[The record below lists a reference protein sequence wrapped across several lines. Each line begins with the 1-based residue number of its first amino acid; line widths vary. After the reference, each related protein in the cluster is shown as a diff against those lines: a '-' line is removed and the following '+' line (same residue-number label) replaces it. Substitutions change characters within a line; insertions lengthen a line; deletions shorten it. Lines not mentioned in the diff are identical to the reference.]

1 MRFLRLLKRH
11 RLAVLA
17 LLVFGGIG
25 NSLRFIGEWNNFWVV
40 VTGQIFF
47 GWGFYCYLA
56 DRIIYLAPGGAIEK
70 DHPTE
75 VRILV
80 GVFALG
86 VYLLMFAFNGYG
98 RDLW

>member
-1 MRFLRLLKRH
+1 MRFLRLLKRY

-17 LLVFGGIG
+17 LLVLGGIG
-25 NSLRFIGEWNNFWVV
+25 NSLRFIGEWNNFGVV
-40 VTGQIFF
+40 VTGQVFF

-70 DHPTE
+70 DHSKE
-75 VRILV
+75 LRFLV
-80 GVFALG
+80 GVLAIG

-98 RDLW
+98 RAWW